1 MSEGGQ
7 EDDASEAR
15 EVDRDQFVGEPPAGD
30 ARRDEFMSDDQSA
43 RRPDRPGRKDHQPS
57 GAGREDQTDEQSED
71 DQ

>member
-1 MSEGGQ
+1 MSERGQ
-7 EDDASEAR
+7 EDDTSGAR
-15 EVDRDQFVGEPPAGD
+15 EVDRDDFIGEPPAGD

-43 RRPDRPGRKDHQPS
+43 RRPNRPGSAQQPS

>member
-7 EDDASEAR
+7 EDDATQAR
-15 EVDRDQFVGEPPAGD
+15 EVDPDDFIGEPPAGD

-43 RRPDRPGRKDHQPS
+43 RRPNRPSREDHQPS
-57 GAGREDQTDEQSED
+57 GAGREDQTDEQSEG

>member
-1 MSEGGQ
+1 MSERGQ
-7 EDDASEAR
+7 EDDTSGAR
-15 EVDRDQFVGEPPAGD
+15 EVDRDDFIGEPPAGD

-43 RRPDRPGRKDHQPS
+43 RRPSRSGAEDHQPS